1 MFGNIYV
8 KYVKEEEADA
18 CLKVPLSVV
27 CYLLPAVCSLL
38 PVIYCQP
45 SAICCLLPE

>member
-27 CYLLPAVCSLL
+27 CYLLP
-38 PVIYCQP
+38 VIYCQP